1 MTSNNE
7 HPGCPNQDLY
17 VQFSTRGTKVLGEL
31 TDSWAGAEKYK
42 MNQEYLLI
50 TNRKKKHQSLRGVC
64 QKFSRA
70 NLNRFQLAKDEK
82 I

>member
-7 HPGCPNQDLY
+7 HPGCPDQVLH
-17 VQFSTRGTKVLGEL
+17 VQFSARGAKGLGEM

-50 TNRKKKHQSLRGVC
+50 TKRKKKHQSLRGVC

-70 NLNRFQLAKDEK
+70 SLNRFQLAEDEK